1 MNAKNSQGM
10 TPSKGEFAKADRE
23 RKESLL
29 FPKELRRLEDGV
41 QVTDRVLLLP
51 DRPLPVKIDDRGKEV
66 FDGHVRF
73 EGWPHGLFRG
83 RRLVPEARLEG
94 REHRGSIPALRFT
107 EPQEIRIPEPG
118 RERANQL
125 PGKPRILRG
134 SEESTREPRRVHL
147 GQGVAEEARLRA
159 RCNEQRPVR
168 LIRSSFEREGLED
181 RLDAI
186 ELPFLEERGQGGCV
200 GLAAGWRRE
209 GRNLDWRDS
218 LQGHGLHI
226 SEVRERHEA
235 ARKTEDQRD
244 VRITDRER
252 EVVTESSEVVQG
264 RADCQMRRG
273 VNPMVERDACQQ
285 GGRLWTHALEHELP
299 VRARLILLGRGG
311 DRPGGYL
318 DLRRCERPL
327 RETEIVEYEEP

>member
-23 RKESLL
+23 RKETLL

-41 QVTDRVLLLP
+41 QVTDRVLLSP
-51 DRPLPVKIDDRGKEV
+51 ARPLPVKIADRGREV

-73 EGWPHGLFRG
+73 EGVPHGLFRG

-94 REHRGSIPALRFT
+94 REHRGSISALRFT

-209 GRNLDWRDS
+209 GRNLDWRGAP
-218 LQGHGLHI
+218 QGPGRPQ
-226 SEVRERHEA
+226 SPGATRH
-235 ARKTEDQRD
+235 
-244 VRITDRER
+244 
-252 EVVTESSEVVQG
+252 
-264 RADCQMRRG
+264 RA
-273 VNPMVERDACQQ
+273 P
-285 GGRLWTHALEHELP
+285 
-299 VRARLILLGRGG
+299 
-311 DRPGGYL
+311 
-318 DLRRCERPL
+318 
-327 RETEIVEYEEP
+327 RETTGRRAVPI

>member
-23 RKESLL
+23 RKESIL

-73 EGWPHGLFRG
+73 EGVPHGLFRG

-94 REHRGSIPALRFT
+94 REHRGSISALRFT
-107 EPQEIRIPEPG
+107 EPQEIRIPDPG
-118 RERANQL
+118 RERPTHL
-125 PGKPRILRG
+125 PGNQRILRG

-147 GQGVAEEARLRA
+147 GQSVAEEARLRA
-159 RCNEQRPVR
+159 RRNEQRPVR

-186 ELPFLEERGQGGCV
+186 ELPVLEERGQGGCV
-200 GLAAGWRRE
+200 GLAAGRWHE
-209 GRNLDWRDS
+209 GRNLDRRGS
-218 LQGHGLHI
+218 PPGHG
-226 SEVRERHEA
+226 
-235 ARKTEDQRD
+235 TQN
-244 VRITDRER
+244 
-252 EVVTESSEVVQG
+252 
-264 RADCQMRRG
+264 ADG
-273 VNPMVERDACQQ
+273 SERDEA
-285 GGRLWTHALEHELP
+285 
-299 VRARLILLGRGG
+299 V
-311 DRPGGYL
+311 
-318 DLRRCERPL
+318 
-327 RETEIVEYEEP
+327 RETEIVEDEEP

>member
-23 RKESLL
+23 RKESIL

-66 FDGHVRF
+66 FDGHVRY
-73 EGWPHGLFRG
+73 EGVPHGLFRG

-94 REHRGSIPALRFT
+94 REHRGSISALRFT

-159 RCNEQRPVR
+159 RRDRKSTRLNSSHSQISYAVFCLKKHKPMPHSQPNLAFRPR
-168 LIRSSFEREGLED
+168 RHGHTSST
-181 RLDAI
+181 
-186 ELPFLEERGQGGCV
+186 
-200 GLAAGWRRE
+200 RR
-209 GRNLDWRDS
+209 R
-218 LQGHGLHI
+218 
-226 SEVRERHEA
+226 
-235 ARKTEDQRD
+235 
-244 VRITDRER
+244 
-252 EVVTESSEVVQG
+252 
-264 RADCQMRRG
+264 
-273 VNPMVERDACQQ
+273 
-285 GGRLWTHALEHELP
+285 
-299 VRARLILLGRGG
+299 
-311 DRPGGYL
+311 
-318 DLRRCERPL
+318 
-327 RETEIVEYEEP
+327 

>member
-51 DRPLPVKIDDRGKEV
+51 DRPLPVKIDARGKEV

-73 EGWPHGLFRG
+73 EGVPHGLFRG

-94 REHRGSIPALRFT
+94 REHRGSIPALGFT

-159 RCNEQRPVR
+159 RRNEQRPVR

-186 ELPFLEERGQGGCV
+186 ELPVLEERGQGGCV
-200 GLAAGWRRE
+200 GLAAGRWHE
-209 GRNLDWRDS
+209 GRNLDRRRPPRGPRPQ
-218 LQGHGLHI
+218 L
-226 SEVRERHEA
+226 SEEAGPREA
-235 ARKTEDQRD
+235 
-244 VRITDRER
+244 
-252 EVVTESSEVVQG
+252 
-264 RADCQMRRG
+264 
-273 VNPMVERDACQQ
+273 
-285 GGRLWTHALEHELP
+285 
-299 VRARLILLGRGG
+299 
-311 DRPGGYL
+311 
-318 DLRRCERPL
+318 
-327 RETEIVEYEEP
+327 

>member
-73 EGWPHGLFRG
+73 EGVPHGLFRG

-94 REHRGSIPALRFT
+94 REERGWIAPLRFT

-235 ARKTEDQRD
+235 ARKTEDRRG
-244 VRITDRER
+244 VRITDPKGA
-252 EVVTESSEVVQG
+252 EVTAESRVGPRQ
-264 RADCQMRRG
+264 AD
-273 VNPMVERDACQQ
+273 
-285 GGRLWTHALEHELP
+285 
-299 VRARLILLGRGG
+299 
-311 DRPGGYL
+311 
-318 DLRRCERPL
+318 
-327 RETEIVEYEEP
+327 

>member
-41 QVTDRVLLLP
+41 QVTDRVLLPP

-66 FDGHVRF
+66 LDGHVRF
-73 EGWPHGLFRG
+73 EGVPHGLFRG

-94 REHRGSIPALRFT
+94 REHRGSISALRFT

-168 LIRSSFEREGLED
+168 LIRSSFERAGLED

-186 ELPFLEERGQGGCV
+186 ELPFLEERGPGGCV
-200 GLAAGWRRE
+200 GLAAGWRRG
-209 GRNLDWRDS
+209 GRNLDWRGDPQS
-218 LQGHGLHI
+218 HRL
-226 SEVRERHEA
+226 A
-235 ARKTEDQRD
+235 KN
-244 VRITDRER
+244 
-252 EVVTESSEVVQG
+252 QG
-264 RADCQMRRG
+264 R
-273 VNPMVERDACQQ
+273 Q
-285 GGRLWTHALEHELP
+285 GFQAP
-299 VRARLILLGRGG
+299 A
-311 DRPGGYL
+311 
-318 DLRRCERPL
+318 
-327 RETEIVEYEEP
+327 ETEEPSDGRNTHP

>member
-66 FDGHVRF
+66 LDGPVRF
-73 EGWPHGLFRG
+73 GGVPHGLFRG

-94 REHRGSIPALRFT
+94 REHRGSISALRFT

-200 GLAAGWRRE
+200 GLAADWRRS
-209 GRNLDWRDS
+209 GRNPHWPGSPPRPR
-218 LQGHGLHI
+218 LHI
-226 SEVRERHEA
+226 SQVCGRHEG
-235 ARKTEDQRD
+235 ARENKDARD
-244 VRITDRER
+244 VRISPPKRE
-252 EVVTESSEVVQG
+252 G
-264 RADCQMRRG
+264 
-273 VNPMVERDACQQ
+273 
-285 GGRLWTHALEHELP
+285 
-299 VRARLILLGRGG
+299 
-311 DRPGGYL
+311 
-318 DLRRCERPL
+318 
-327 RETEIVEYEEP
+327 

>member
-1 MNAKNSQGM
+1 V
-10 TPSKGEFAKADRE
+10 TPSEGEFAEADRE

-29 FPKELRRLEDGV
+29 FPKELGRLEDGV

-51 DRPLPVKIDDRGKEV
+51 DRPLPVKVNDRGKEV
-66 FDGHVRF
+66 FDGQVRF
-73 EGWPHGLFRG
+73 EGVPHGLFRG

-134 SEESTREPRRVHL
+134 SERWTREPRRVHL

-209 GRNLDWRDS
+209 GRNLDWRGS
-218 LQGHGLHI
+218 LQRHRLHI
-226 SEVRERHEA
+226 SEGRGRHEGA
-235 ARKTEDQRD
+235 PETE
-244 VRITDRER
+244 
-252 EVVTESSEVVQG
+252 G
-264 RADCQMRRG
+264 RS
-273 VNPMVERDACQQ
+273 
-285 GGRLWTHALEHELP
+285 GGRL
-299 VRARLILLGRGG
+299 
-311 DRPGGYL
+311 
-318 DLRRCERPL
+318 
-327 RETEIVEYEEP
+327 